1 MSPESPIVTR
11 FAPSPTGRLHLGHAY
26 SALFAADACGPSG
39 RFLLRIE
46 NIDID
51 RCRPEFE
58 QWICEDLSWLGLQ
71 WETPVWRQSEH
82 MADYAAALHRLESE
96 ELLFPCFC
104 TRKDLQRQA
113 MESASAPHGPDG
125 ALYPGTCRG
134 LSAEVVAD
142 RKAAGDAFAMRL
154 DMTAAANRAGP
165 LTFYDRSRGEI
176 TVDTTSCG
184 DVVLARKDVATC
196 YHLAVTLDDAA
207 QDVTLVTRGEDLLHA
222 THVHRVLQALF
233 DLPVPEYSHHD
244 LLRSPS
250 GKRFA
255 KRDKAETI
263 QALRE
268 RGRSPDDV
276 RAMASIEG

>member
-1 MSPESPIVTR
+1 MCIR
-11 FAPSPTGRLHLGHAY
+11 
-26 SALFAADACGPSG
+26 
-39 RFLLRIE
+39 
-46 NIDID
+46 D
-51 RCRPEFE
+51 R
-58 QWICEDLSWLGLQ
+58 
-71 WETPVWRQSEH
+71 
-82 MADYAAALHRLESE
+82 
-96 ELLFPCFC
+96 
-104 TRKDLQRQA
+104 
-113 MESASAPHGPDG
+113 
-125 ALYPGTCRG
+125 
-134 LSAEVVAD
+134 
-142 RKAAGDAFAMRL
+142 
-154 DMTAAANRAGP
+154 
-165 LTFYDRSRGEI
+165 
-176 TVDTTSCG
+176 
-184 DVVLARKDVATC
+184 
-196 YHLAVTLDDAA
+196 TLDDAA

>member
-46 NIDID
+46 NIDVD

-58 QWICEDLSWLGLQ
+58 QGIFEDLSWLGLQ

-134 LSAEVVAD
+134 LREPAAKEPGDPARAAS
-142 RKAAGDAFAMRL
+142 RFCGSTGRWTKALRCA
-154 DMTAAANRAGP
+154 
-165 LTFYDRSRGEI
+165 
-176 TVDTTSCG
+176 SCG
-184 DVVLARKDVATC
+184 GGDTSQPEDTRTRSGGGIASRSVAP
-196 YHLAVTLDDAA
+196 
-207 QDVTLVTRGEDLLHA
+207 G
-222 THVHRVLQALF
+222 
-233 DLPVPEYSHHD
+233 
-244 LLRSPS
+244 
-250 GKRFA
+250 
-255 KRDKAETI
+255 
-263 QALRE
+263 
-268 RGRSPDDV
+268 DV
-276 RAMASIEG
+276 R